1 MKNRGENI
9 LKQPMKIVIVK
20 LQRKTHKKKP
30 KEEEEM
36 KQKRQIFTQ
45 VIKNENQ
52 KYETKIVSK

>member
-36 KQKRQIFTQ
+36 KQKR
-45 VIKNENQ
+45 
-52 KYETKIVSK
+52 